1 MNVQEIRERLEK
13 YNKGRVTGSV
23 RVVGSFADWMAEE
36 LERQLDRNH
45 ELDKQLTGIKAVGE
59 PVLRDIEAY
68 ASTLQRML
76 CCYRSVQG
84 PGLEPSGRC
93 DCKFDRGDGL
103 TKSETTG
110 CCESRQIILLSRRLA
125 EALDKIEEMK
135 G

>member
-45 ELDKQLTGIKAVGE
+45 ELDKQLTEIKEAGE
-59 PVLRDIEAY
+59 PIEIFTSRFGSDTPDDFVISVAGIHH
-68 ASTLQRML
+68 TLG
-76 CCYRSVQG
+76 SVCLVFG
-84 PGLEPSGRC
+84 EL
-93 DCKFDRGDGL
+93 
-103 TKSETTG
+103 
-110 CCESRQIILLSRRLA
+110 RRLA
-125 EALDKIEEMK
+125 KALNKIEEVK

>member
-45 ELDKQLTGIKAVGE
+45 ELDKQLTEIKKMQALCHGE
-59 PVLRDIEAY
+59 LGVVSLKIGQ
-68 ASTLQRML
+68 L
-76 CCYRSVQG
+76 
-84 PGLEPSGRC
+84 
-93 DCKFDRGDGL
+93 
-103 TKSETTG
+103 
-110 CCESRQIILLSRRLA
+110 RRLA
-125 EALDKIEEMK
+125 KALNKIEEVK